1 MTTQNPGQQF
11 TGPIGPSG
19 PFGPSG
25 PSGPSYIT
33 IKQWIK
39 QVNINSVNNIIRII
53 IIL

>member
-33 IKQWIK
+33 TIKQWIK
-39 QVNINSVNNIIRII
+39 GE
-53 IIL
+53 